1 MMRIDEAC
9 SFLEWNTEARPR
21 VAVVLGSG
29 LGAFAGELTG
39 AMAIPYSSIP
49 DWPQEA
55 TPGHA
60 GQLVFGN
67 LGTMPVVV
75 MSGRAHLYEGY
86 TPEQVVFGV
95 RVLGKL
101 GVRAIVFS
109 NSAGAVNPEIAPGI
123 LVLITDHIN
132 LQGVSPLAGKNDDA
146 LGPRFPDL
154 SEAYSPALR
163 DIAKDVGN
171 YLGIPLAEGIYAA
184 MPGPNFETPA
194 EVRYL
199 RAIGADLVGMSTV
212 PEVIAANHMGMAV
225 LAVSC
230 VTNMAA
236 GILPEKISHEQVL
249 EAGETMSA
257 TLVPF
262 LKELLPRF
270 EF

>member
-109 NSAGAVNPEIAPGI
+109 NSAGAVNPEIAPG
-123 LVLITDHIN
+123 
-132 LQGVSPLAGKNDDA
+132 S
-146 LGPRFPDL
+146 
-154 SEAYSPALR
+154 
-163 DIAKDVGN
+163 
-171 YLGIPLAEGIYAA
+171 
-184 MPGPNFETPA
+184 
-194 EVRYL
+194 
-199 RAIGADLVGMSTV
+199 
-212 PEVIAANHMGMAV
+212 
-225 LAVSC
+225 
-230 VTNMAA
+230 
-236 GILPEKISHEQVL
+236 
-249 EAGETMSA
+249 
-257 TLVPF
+257 
-262 LKELLPRF
+262 
-270 EF
+270 